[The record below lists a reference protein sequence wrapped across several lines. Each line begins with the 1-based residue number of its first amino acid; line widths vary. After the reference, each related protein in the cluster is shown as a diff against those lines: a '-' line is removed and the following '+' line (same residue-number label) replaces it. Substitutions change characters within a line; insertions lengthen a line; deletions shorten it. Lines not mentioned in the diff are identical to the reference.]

1 MNHYLPQ
8 QHKIINI
15 RKVGSDL
22 KTFILSPGG
31 KFIPGQ
37 FYMLGI
43 SGFGEAPFTPTNY
56 PLKRQIEF
64 LVRNPGGIVT
74 EKLFKLKIGD
84 YVELR
89 GPFGN
94 GYPFDEVYTEKSRST
109 QGKNLLFIAGG
120 CGLAP
125 IKAGLEY
132 AVRYK
137 NKFNNIQLFYG
148 VNTQDEIAYRKD
160 LRRLGK
166 DAEILIAVA
175 CPNKKWCGNTG
186 FITNLID
193 KNTIKQNTI
202 AFLCGPPVM
211 YKAVID
217 KLLKLGIFE
226 KDIYVSLERRMRCGI
241 GLCQH
246 CVCGTKY
253 VCKDGP
259 VFRYDEVLKMKL
271 KI

>member
-1 MNHYLPQ
+1 MNPYKPQ
-8 QHKIINI
+8 NHKIISI
-15 RKVGSDL
+15 KKVGSDL
-22 KTFILSPGG
+22 KIFTLSPCGIF
-31 KFIPGQ
+31 KSGQ

-43 SGFGEAPFTPTNY
+43 SGFGDAPFTPTNY
-56 PLKRQIEF
+56 PQKRSIEF
-64 LVRNPGGIVT
+64 LVRNSGGIVT
-74 EKLFKLKIGD
+74 KKLFKLKIGE

-94 GYPFDEVYTEKSRST
+94 GYNLDNFK
-109 QGKNLLFIAGG
+109 GKNLLFIAGG

-132 AVRYK
+132 VIKYK
-137 NKFNNIQLFYG
+137 NRFGQIQLFYG
-148 VNTQDEIAYRKD
+148 VNTQDEIAYKKD

-193 KNTIKQNTI
+193 KNTLKHNSI
-202 AFLCGPPVM
+202 AFLCGPEVM
-211 YKAVID
+211 YKNVIN
-217 KLLKLGIFE
+217 KLLKFGLTE

-246 CVCGTKY
+246 CTCGTKY
-253 VCKDGP
+253 VCVDGP
-259 VFRYDEVLKMKL
+259 VFRYDELRSMKYEL
-271 KI
+271 